1 MKEEVLIEGHIGQL
15 DEHIENIQSLLPNLD
30 VIGFFS
36 KSMAGIGKSMTLLIK
51 DTSIEEAKI
60 LEEYLLNNEI
70 SFVGEFGSHKFF
82 KCKNQDDWTYL
93 TGDYEEM
100 PISHIS
106 IEDISKIYS
115 F

>member
-1 MKEEVLIEGHIGQL
+1 MKEKVIVEGYLGQL
-15 DEHIENIQSLLPNLD
+15 DEHIENIQDLLPNLE
-30 VIGFFS
+30 VIGFSS

-82 KCKNQDDWTYL
+82 HCPFDNDWHFL
-93 TGDYEEM
+93 TGKQSDPPVSQR
-100 PISHIS
+100 PISD
-106 IEDISKIYS
+106 IEKIYN

>member
-30 VIGFFS
+30 VIGFSS

>member
-30 VIGFFS
+30 VIGFSS

-100 PISHIS
+100 PITHIS